1 MHGSFHHRGMRTPNK
16 CEWPHWKEYMQM
28 IHKRHLLLVPG
39 RSSVPVS
46 SYACL
51 WIANYETGHTL
62 PSSSSW
68 EVARHWER
76 AGGGKKGRGEITSNS
91 STRILRHWV
100 KKQLLWSS
108 ISQERGGL
116 GCGSAEGHRTTLAEL
131 WVCEDDMGDERI
143 CYFAERDA
151 NVMLVMC
158 LSLLGT
164 VDRFVCLCCGLA
176 VTIHRVEGCYV
187 IVFWKNS
194 YSDPLE
200 LSRRRAFFEIL
211 VILCQNLALSYLH
224 LFFFFL
230 VWPVYIWVKRLSIT
244 SSFILI
250 LFFFFY
256 LPLYPIRWYNS
267 LQ

>member
-1 MHGSFHHRGMRTPNK
+1 
-16 CEWPHWKEYMQM
+16 M

-76 AGGGKKGRGEITSNS
+76 AGGEKKGRGEITSNS

-158 LSLLGT
+158 LSLLGDSRQ
-164 VDRFVCLCCGLA
+164 VRLSLLWACSDYSSGRGLLRNCFLKEQLFRSTRA
-176 VTIHRVEGCYV
+176 QQTES
-187 IVFWKNS
+187 VFWDTGHSMPKS
-194 YSDPLE
+194 CSFIFTFVFL
-200 LSRRRAFFEIL
+200 FF
-211 VILCQNLALSYLH
+211 SMTSLH
-224 LFFFFL
+224 LS
-230 VWPVYIWVKRLSIT
+230 KA
-244 SSFILI
+244 SFYHI
-250 LFFFFY
+250 
-256 LPLYPIRWYNS
+256 
-267 LQ
+267 